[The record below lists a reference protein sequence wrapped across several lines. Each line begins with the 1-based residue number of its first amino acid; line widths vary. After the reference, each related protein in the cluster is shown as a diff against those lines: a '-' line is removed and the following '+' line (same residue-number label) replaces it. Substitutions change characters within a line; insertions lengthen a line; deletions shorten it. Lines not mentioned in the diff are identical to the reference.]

1 MEEPIAPATGSTIAE
16 ITAFGQTVLAR
27 GIDGRV
33 WASRPPTRASWQPWD
48 AGLSRAA
55 RLCGG
60 IDAAC
65 ALTDAPFIQRGP
77 SPLQADIRGTATLE
91 VSASSTSAAAYQW
104 LRDGVR
110 IAGSTAQRLQLA
122 DIGYRDDALYSV
134 IVVNERASAT
144 SAPVRITVVGPPEIV
159 GPDSRSAPAGSDLV
173 LQPTVFGPGPF
184 QFQWYFEGRP
194 LVGGTRTN
202 LVLPNLQEAT
212 SGSYGVTVSNAFGL
226 RWSATT
232 MITALPSAPRI
243 LAAEPDTVSI
253 PEGGPL
259 RMALKAR
266 GSEPILYQWSL
277 DGRSVPGETNATLL
291 RQTST
296 PADAGNWRLL
306 AANTVGSAESAP
318 IRVSVLPTPP
328 LILQQESWRLANAG
342 NPFEWKPTIA
352 GSAPLHR
359 QWKRNGEVISG
370 ATNLALAFTAIRTND
385 TGLYTLHLSNHLG
398 VAVSDPMRLVVRTG
412 AGPGA
417 LMTWG
422 QPTSPR
428 DFGIVQ
434 DFAIGGNHAQAVL
447 TNGMVRSWVNGDI
460 PDLIAPTD
468 LDQVVGI
475 ATGPGFALALRS
487 DGTLRSWGYPDG
499 GVLKIPTVLG
509 RVIDIAA
516 GSQHAI
522 ALQENGIP
530 IIWGTVAQGKTNTP
544 ASATNLVAISASGG
558 NNLGLRGDGSVI
570 AWGPNQPVAI
580 PASVSNIVAISAFPR
595 GGVALRADLRP
606 VSWGTAPTPTVSA
619 TNLSSIATGS
629 GHGIAL
635 RTNGTIVTWGPNT
648 RGQTTV
654 PLGLTNVIAV
664 FAGFDAS
671 AALTRSPVFADPL
684 APSVVSARFGDQA
697 RLSPVVQGLGPMT
710 FQWFAN
716 DRAMEGQTNSTL
728 TLGPVSSALDA
739 SYTLKASNP
748 WQTVVSPTIRLASF
762 GPIEFRWVLSSSAP
776 PKIWI
781 RAPGL
786 SSVRLQESL
795 DLENWSPFQ
804 TLAIPPDGAEF
815 DVGHPLGQDSSF
827 YRLLTP

>member
-1 MEEPIAPATGSTIAE
+1 
-16 ITAFGQTVLAR
+16 
-27 GIDGRV
+27 
-33 WASRPPTRASWQPWD
+33 
-48 AGLSRAA
+48 
-55 RLCGG
+55 
-60 IDAAC
+60 
-65 ALTDAPFIQRGP
+65 
-77 SPLQADIRGTATLE
+77 
-91 VSASSTSAAAYQW
+91 
-104 LRDGVR
+104 
-110 IAGSTAQRLQLA
+110 
-122 DIGYRDDALYSV
+122 
-134 IVVNERASAT
+134 
-144 SAPVRITVVGPPEIV
+144 
-159 GPDSRSAPAGSDLV
+159 
-173 LQPTVFGPGPF
+173 
-184 QFQWYFEGRP
+184 
-194 LVGGTRTN
+194 
-202 LVLPNLQEAT
+202 
-212 SGSYGVTVSNAFGL
+212 
-226 RWSATT
+226 
-232 MITALPSAPRI
+232 
-243 LAAEPDTVSI
+243 
-253 PEGGPL
+253 
-259 RMALKAR
+259 
-266 GSEPILYQWSL
+266 
-277 DGRSVPGETNATLL
+277 
-291 RQTST
+291 
-296 PADAGNWRLL
+296 
-306 AANTVGSAESAP
+306 
-318 IRVSVLPTPP
+318 
-328 LILQQESWRLANAG
+328 
-342 NPFEWKPTIA
+342 
-352 GSAPLHR
+352 
-359 QWKRNGEVISG
+359 VISG

-422 QPTSPR
+422 QPTPPR

-487 DGTLRSWGYPDG
+487 DGTLRSWGNPDG
-499 GVLKIPTVLG
+499 GVLNIPTGLG
-509 RVIDIAA
+509 RVIGIAA
-516 GSQHAI
+516 GSRHAV

-530 IIWGTVAQGKTNTP
+530 VTWGTVIQGRTNTP
-544 ASATNLVAISASGG
+544 ASATNIIAISASSG

-595 GGVALRADLRP
+595 GGVAIRADLRP
-606 VSWGTAPTPTVSA
+606 IAWGTVPTPMASA
-619 TNLSSIATGS
+619 TNLTSIATGS
-629 GHGIAL
+629 GHAIAL
-635 RTNGTIVTWGPNT
+635 HTNGTIVAWGPNT

-684 APSVVSARFGDQA
+684 APSVVSARFGNQA

-804 TLAIPPDGAEF
+804 TLAIPPEGAEF